1 MAGDR
6 CVCGGIQPQPR
17 RGVVDIQI
25 KLSTLA
31 GLDHDPALI
40 PGWGPVL
47 ADIARQISF
56 DRKANPAWKWSAT
69 DEDGNLL
76 HHGHTRR
83 RPTATEAAFVRAR
96 DRTCRSPGCRRN
108 ARRCDLDH
116 RHDYAKGGCSHRGN
130 IEARC
135 PHHHRFKTRPGHQ
148 LTRLHRHITRW
159 TTPNGRSYDIGPDKD
174 IILTTE

>member
-1 MAGDR
+1 
-6 CVCGGIQPQPR
+6 
-17 RGVVDIQI
+17 
-25 KLSTLA
+25 
-31 GLDHDPALI
+31 
-40 PGWGPVL
+40 VL

-116 RHDYAKGGCSHRGN
+116 RHDYAKAA
-130 IEARC
+130 ARTAATSR
-135 PHHHRFKTRPGHQ
+135 PAAPTTTGSKPDPATNSPASTATSPAGPPPTDAATTSQWTR
-148 LTRLHRHITRW
+148 T
-159 TTPNGRSYDIGPDKD
+159 S
-174 IILTTE
+174 